1 MLINF
6 INNRESNL
14 KSTKLRD
21 LAVKSL
27 EDLKGQ
33 QIVVLDVKKLSSFA
47 DYMIVVT
54 GTSNRHV
61 KSLADEVHKR
71 CKDAGVR
78 VRGMEG
84 QLQSE
89 WILLDL
95 GDVIVHVMQAA
106 TRKLY
111 DLESLW
117 NMSPATKA

>member
-1 MLINF
+1 M
-6 INNRESNL
+6 

-21 LAVKSL
+21 LAVKTL
-27 EDLKGQ
+27 EDMKGQ
-33 QIVVLDVKKLSSFA
+33 QIVVLDIKKISSFA

-61 KSLADEVHKR
+61 KSMADEVQKR
-71 CKDAGVR
+71 CKDAGVE

-95 GDVIVHVMQAA
+95 GDVIVHIMQAA

-117 NMSPATKA
+117 NMSPPVKS

>member
-1 MLINF
+1 M
-6 INNRESNL
+6 

-21 LAVKSL
+21 LAVKTL
-27 EDLKGQ
+27 EDMKGQ
-33 QIVVLDVKKLSSFA
+33 QIVVLDIKKMSSFA

-61 KSLADEVHKR
+61 RSMADEVQKR
-71 CKDAGVR
+71 CKDAGAQVK
-78 VRGMEG
+78 GMEG

-89 WILLDL
+89 WVLLDL

-117 NMSPATKA
+117 NMSPATKS